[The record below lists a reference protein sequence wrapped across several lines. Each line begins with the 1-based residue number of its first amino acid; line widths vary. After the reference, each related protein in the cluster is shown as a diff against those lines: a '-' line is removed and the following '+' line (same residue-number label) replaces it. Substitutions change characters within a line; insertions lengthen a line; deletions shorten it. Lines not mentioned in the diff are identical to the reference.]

1 MGVFFFFIWNY
12 HICIV
17 ARCGSIKLLNQ
28 KLKLEEG
35 GKEILKENLFRRKQN
50 QLCLKSPPNR
60 AKREL
65 TKLTNRKAANK

>member
-1 MGVFFFFIWNY
+1 MYIYTNHGNSK
-12 HICIV
+12 
-17 ARCGSIKLLNQ
+17 SIKKKLNQ

-50 QLCLKSPPNR
+50 QLCLKSLPNH

-65 TKLTNRKAANK
+65 TK